1 MTMQGA
7 HNAKYFVNSYLES
20 DLPPR
25 LIKYRNA
32 WNLDDEELPDPLKY
46 YAYEPLAIDHWPS
59 LITIAIS
66 MNGLTRSDYTKIFD
80 PQFRV
85 EYVMRTY
92 IWVKADSSEECTF
105 KRDRLATVLRSSF
118 LDSPSLNRCGEE
130 ANLEVMIDE
139 STIREEYSDL
149 TLLKGE
155 RVMAGAYISYNLMI
169 NEILTAPVINT
180 AVQQFQVDV
189 ENVELDDPV
198 LLDD

>member
-1 MTMQGA
+1 MQGP

-20 DLPPR
+20 DLPTR

-32 WNLDDEELPDPLKY
+32 WNVDDIELPEPLKY
-46 YAYEPLAIDHWPS
+46 YVYEPLAIDHWPS
-59 LITIAIS
+59 LITVVIS

-92 IWVKADSSEECTF
+92 IWVKGDSSEECTI
-105 KRDRLATVLRSSF
+105 KRDRLTTVLRSSF
-118 LDSPSLNRCGEE
+118 LDTPSLNRCGEE
-130 ANLEVMIDE
+130 ANLEVMLDE

-155 RVMAGAYISYNLMI
+155 RVMAGSYISYNLVI
-169 NEILTAPVINT
+169 NEVLTAPVINSSVNAFDIEAT
-180 AVQQFQVDV
+180 SVS
-189 ENVELDDPV
+189 LTDPV
-198 LLDD
+198 LLSD

>member
-7 HNAKYFVNSYLES
+7 HSAKYFVNSYLES
-20 DLPPR
+20 DLPSR
-25 LIKYRNA
+25 LVKYRNA
-32 WNLDDEELPDPLKY
+32 WNLDDEELPEPLKY

-59 LITIAIS
+59 LITVAIS

-105 KRDRLATVLRSSF
+105 KRDRLSTVLRSSF

-155 RVMAGAYISYNLMI
+155 RVMAGSYISYNLVI
-169 NEILTAPVINT
+169 NEILTAPVINP
-180 AVQQFQVDV
+180 ALQEFQIDI
-189 ENVELDDPV
+189 ENVKLDDPV

>member
-1 MTMQGA
+1 MTMQGP

-20 DLPPR
+20 DLPTR

-32 WNLDDEELPDPLKY
+32 WNVDDIELPEPLKY
-46 YAYEPLAIDHWPS
+46 YVYEPLAIDHWPS
-59 LITIAIS
+59 LITVVIS

-92 IWVKADSSEECTF
+92 IWVKGDSSEECTI
-105 KRDRLATVLRSSF
+105 KRDRLTTVLRSSF
-118 LDSPSLNRCGEE
+118 LDTPSLNRCGEE
-130 ANLEVMIDE
+130 ANLEVMLDE

-155 RVMAGAYISYNLMI
+155 RVMAGSYISYNLVI
-169 NEILTAPVINT
+169 NEVLTAPVINSSVNAFDIEAT
-180 AVQQFQVDV
+180 SVS
-189 ENVELDDPV
+189 LTDPV
-198 LLDD
+198 LLSD

>member
-1 MTMQGA
+1 MQGA

-20 DLPPR
+20 DLPSR
-25 LIKYRNA
+25 LLKYRNA
-32 WNLDDEELPDPLKY
+32 WNLDDEELPEPLKY
-46 YAYEPLAIDHWPS
+46 YTYEPLALDHWPS
-59 LITIAIS
+59 LITVVIS

-85 EYVMRTY
+85 EYAMRTY
-92 IWVKADSSEECTF
+92 IWVKGDSSEECTD
-105 KRDRLATVLRSSF
+105 KRDRVTTVLRSSF
-118 LDSPSLNRCGEE
+118 LDSPSLNRCGQE

-155 RVMAGAYISYNLMI
+155 RMMAGAYISYNLVI
-169 NEILTAPVINT
+169 NEILTAPSIN
-180 AVQQFQVDV
+180 ANVQQFQIDTVSV
-189 ENVELDDPV
+189 EISDPV